1 MIYTVYLCGSALSM
15 PRRAHPLEKSFT
27 VWYDN
32 DRVALFLPES
42 AFRTA
47 VQAGKGRAIF
57 QMFNVY
63 LMRNAENE
71 IRRAFPS
78 AERTAELAACRDGAL
93 RESKCASW
101 TLLDGAI
108 LHATG
113 APVDFRTFTREKN
126 GKWSCPSAAF
136 SLSHTKDFCAAVVS
150 DAPCGIDIEER
161 TAFLRTHDDERAA
174 KIKER
179 ILAAGDDA
187 NEDFLTLWTKKES
200 LYKAYGSGGFAPREI
215 DTGAH
220 TVRVYTIPA
229 FDLTLSVCGENLDE
243 IRFFCLRENKV
254 VPMDGGEILPTA
266 KKNIQP

>member
-1 MIYTVYLCGSALSM
+1 
-15 PRRAHPLEKSFT
+15 
-27 VWYDN
+27 
-32 DRVALFLPES
+32 
-42 AFRTA
+42 
-47 VQAGKGRAIF
+47 
-57 QMFNVY
+57 MFNVY

-101 TLLDGAI
+101 TLLY
-108 LHATG
+108 HALTHTTG
-113 APVDFRTFTREKN
+113 AQIDFGRFTRTEN
-126 GKWSCPSAAF
+126 GKWSCPYAAF

-174 KIKER
+174 KMKER
-179 ILAAGDDA
+179 ILAAGDAA

-200 LYKAYGSGGFAPREI
+200 LYKCCGRGGFAPREI
-215 DTGAH
+215 RTDLYPVKTFVLP
-220 TVRVYTIPA
+220 T
-229 FDLTLSVCGENLDE
+229 FDLTLSVCGKKLDE
-243 IRFFCLRENKV
+243 IRFFRLCENKV
-254 VPMDGGEILPTA
+254 VLPDENEILPTA

>member
-1 MIYTVYLCGSALSM
+1 M
-15 PRRAHPLEKSFT
+15 
-27 VWYDN
+27 
-32 DRVALFLPES
+32 PES

-126 GKWSCPSAAF
+126 GKWSCPYAAF

-161 TAFLRTHDDERAA
+161 TAFLRMHDSERTA
-174 KIKER
+174 KMKEK
-179 ILAAGDDA
+179 ILAAGDAA

-200 LYKAYGSGGFAPREI
+200 LYKCCGRGGFAPREI
-215 DTGAH
+215 RTDLYPVKTFVLP
-220 TVRVYTIPA
+220 T

-243 IRFFCLRENKV
+243 IRFFRLCENKIE
-254 VPMDGGEILPTA
+254 PMDGGKILPTA